1 MTPIND
7 PIFGPHAAALGL
19 WRQRNE
25 ILAANIANADTP
37 DFKARDIDFRAVLG
51 DSLAQARTPGPGPRV
66 RLEVTNPRHLSP
78 DSAFATDLKYR
89 VPLQPALD
97 GNTVEADVEQA
108 EFASNALRY
117 QASLRFLSGR
127 VSTLRAAIAGSH
139 TR

>member
-1 MTPIND
+1 MTND
-7 PIFGPHAAALGL
+7 PIFGPHVQALGL

-37 DFKARDIDFRAVLG
+37 GFKARDIDFAAVLNAEQG
-51 DSLAQARTPGPGPRV
+51 HARV
-66 RLEVTNPRHLSP
+66 RMAATHERHIVR
-78 DSAFATDLKYR
+78 DGEFATDLMYR

-108 EFASNALRY
+108 EFAGNALRY
-117 QASLRFLSGR
+117 QASLRFISGK
-127 VSTLRAAIAGSH
+127 VSTLRAAISGSH

>member
-1 MTPIND
+1 MTPIQD

-37 DFKARDIDFRAVLG
+37 GFKARDLDFHEVMQGQNTA
-51 DSLAQARTPGPGPRV
+51 SLPMAKTSG
-66 RLEVTNPRHLSP
+66 LHLSVNEVFDGP
-78 DSAFATDLKYR
+78 LKYR

-117 QASLRFLSGR
+117 QASLRFLGGR
-127 VSTLRAAIAGSH
+127 ISSLRAAIMGSH
-139 TR
+139 NA

>member
-1 MTPIND
+1 MIND
-7 PIFGPHAAALGL
+7 PIFGPHAAALGV

-37 DFKARDIDFRAVLG
+37 GFKARDIDFADVLG
-51 DSLAQARTPGPGPRV
+51 QTADQPAAVRMQRTRPGHVVPDQAF
-66 RLEVTNPRHLSP
+66 
-78 DSAFATDLKYR
+78 SADLKYR

-117 QASLRFLSGR
+117 QASLRFINGR
-127 VSTLRAAIAGSH
+127 VSSLRAAIAGSH